1 MKRIKIRGKLIIIN
15 LLIFFFV
22 FVSQFIF
29 QNIFFDRYYSFYKER
44 ELKTSVKELQNVLY
58 DDKTADEYIKQLEE
72 KEVVMVYL
80 DENLKVLK
88 GDLTGSS
95 KVTIKTYDNEIINL
109 SSVFMNLGEMVLNV
123 GDSVEIEA
131 FKLLGNDELLIKRI
145 KIVGKQESIDEITFL
160 GGLDFDSKEIK
171 EEIKVEGVVV
181 SYDNVN
187 EKTLNHKQTITTY
200 MHLNGGE
207 KLKEGKNSIDFLQ
220 QKYLIYVG
228 KINDNYI
235 LASTSIEGS
244 KEVISIMNRFNV
256 YIILLTLILVILII
270 YIYSKQITKP
280 LLQMKEVAKSI
291 AKGNFDKEISV
302 NSKDELQEL
311 AESLNSISS
320 NLKSNINEL
329 KEANIKL
336 KEEYE
341 ERLEIEKNQK
351 FLLMNISHDL
361 KTPLTIIKGYLK
373 AIKDGLYN
381 KEEYIDYTIE
391 GVDEINNTLC
401 EMLELTKLKSK
412 SYSLNID
419 IIDFSRLIYKT
430 YDKLKYLSK
439 EKNQSVRFNL
449 IDDAF
454 TKIDEKEMKKVLEN
468 IITNAIKYSPDNAY
482 INIELVE
489 KDNKYVFSIE
499 NEGIS
504 IAKED
509 IKNIFNEFYRVD
521 KSRNK
526 KNGGNGLG
534 LVIVKSI
541 LEAHGIEY
549 NIGNTN
555 KGVKFVMDLDMLENT

>member
-15 LLIFFFV
+15 LLIFFFI
-22 FVSQFIF
+22 FLSQFVF

-44 ELKTSVKELQNVLY
+44 ELKTIVKEFQNVLY
-58 DDKTADEYIKQLEE
+58 DDKSAYEYIKQLEG
-72 KEVVMVYL
+72 KEVVMAYL

-109 SSVFMNLGEMVLNV
+109 STVFMNFGDMPLKV
-123 GDSVEIEA
+123 GDSVEIDA
-131 FKLLGNDELLIKRI
+131 FKYDMIDELMIRRI
-145 KIVGKQESIDEITFL
+145 KILGKEQSIDEITFI
-160 GGLDFDSKEIK
+160 GDWDFNSKEIK
-171 EEIKVEGVVV
+171 EEIKVKGVLV
-181 SYDNVN
+181 SYNNVS
-187 EKTLNHKQTITTY
+187 EKILNHKQAITTY
-200 MHLNGGE
+200 MYLNGGE
-207 KLKEGKNSIDFLQ
+207 KLKEGKNTVDFLQ
-220 QKYLIYVG
+220 QEYLIYVKKVG
-228 KINDNYI
+228 ENYI
-235 LASTSIEGS
+235 LSSVSIEGS
-244 KEVISIMNRFNV
+244 KEVIRILNRFNI
-256 YIILLTLILVILII
+256 YIVLLTLVLVILII

-291 AKGNFDKEISV
+291 ANRDFDKELNID
-302 NSKDELQEL
+302 SKDELQEL

-336 KEEYE
+336 KDEYE

-430 YDKLKYLSK
+430 YDKLKSLSK
-439 EKNQSVRFNL
+439 EKNQLVRFNL

-454 TKIDEKEMKKVLEN
+454 VKIDQKEMKKVLEN
-468 IITNAIKYSPDNAY
+468 IITNAIRYSPNNAY
-482 INIELVE
+482 INIDLAE
-489 KDNKYVFSIE
+489 KDNKYVFTIE
-499 NEGIS
+499 NEGVFIPE
-504 IAKED
+504 ED

-526 KNGGNGLG
+526 KNGGNGFG

-541 LEAHGIEY
+541 LEAHELEHSIE
-549 NIGNTN
+549 NTN
-555 KGVKFVMDLDMLENT
+555 KGVKFVIDLDILENN